1 MTPGLSTNESPI
13 TQSVMNA
20 AMLFIVLT
28 IRFICLVQRAQY
40 HTSRGS
46 FTSLSVTCGLWQSWW
61 YRLWHSWHSTNWF
74 PIVTVICL
82 GWQLETQQQVSMRT
96 WKSML
101 GWYPSKFNEDVP
113 ADHTSQAHFHGKVIS
128 IGLVIV
134 VYVWQKV
141 FARLNGN
148 WRSTILLFLQTRLF
162 WRVHLSQVY
171 PDLREGR
178 EGGTSGEYMLILVPL
193 YITCKSISIL
203 IRIILSWIISSDLMS
218 PCQRNQL
225 CNIILQVWKKRIHKW
240 HFPFSHPNYH
250 LTLFY
255 GCGSTGWHW
264 IIGIFCMQENA
275 KNSNSSVI
283 SFTEQ
288 DTDLFPQKL

>member
-1 MTPGLSTNESPI
+1 MTLLALDQLVSHCDGHLSWMAVRNTTASQHENMEKHVGL
-13 TQSVMNA
+13 V
-20 AMLFIVLT
+20 
-28 IRFICLVQRAQY
+28 
-40 HTSRGS
+40 
-46 FTSLSVTCGLWQSWW
+46 
-61 YRLWHSWHSTNWF
+61 
-74 PIVTVICL
+74 
-82 GWQLETQQQVSMRT
+82 
-96 WKSML
+96 
-101 GWYPSKFNEDVP
+101 SKFNKDVP

-203 IRIILSWIISSDLMS
+203 IRIILS
-218 PCQRNQL
+218 
-225 CNIILQVWKKRIHKW
+225 
-240 HFPFSHPNYH
+240 
-250 LTLFY
+250 
-255 GCGSTGWHW
+255 
-264 IIGIFCMQENA
+264 
-275 KNSNSSVI
+275 
-283 SFTEQ
+283 
-288 DTDLFPQKL
+288 